1 MTPEWQARL
10 TSAIVETEGV
20 GQYIVKGLQAIQ
32 SNPGVMDFV
41 KGIPALA
48 RFAGPLLGLIPVV
61 GEVESALQI
70 ADWGVEHWQAIAALG
85 AAVHF
90 APADGDDLARLQA
103 LKEQD
108 L

>member
-10 TSAIVETEGV
+10 HSAIVDSEGV
-20 GQYIVKGLQAIQ
+20 GTYIVKGLQALQ

-48 RFAGPLLGLIPVV
+48 RFAGPLLGMIPVV
-61 GEVESALQI
+61 GEVESVLEV
-70 ADWGVEHWQAIAALG
+70 ADWGVEHWEAIAALG

-90 APADGDDLARLQA
+90 APADGDDLARLQSA
-103 LKEQD
+103 KGQD